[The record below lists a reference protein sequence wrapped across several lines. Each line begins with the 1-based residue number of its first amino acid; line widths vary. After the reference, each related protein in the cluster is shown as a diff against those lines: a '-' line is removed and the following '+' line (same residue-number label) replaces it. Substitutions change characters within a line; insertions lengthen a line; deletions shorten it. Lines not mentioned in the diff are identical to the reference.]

1 MYQKSDIEILIATM
15 NQINFDFLEAMFLFS
30 DFKDFSFLIINQTSD
45 DKQLISNFDNVKVVN
60 SFNKGLS
67 KSRNLAIELATKA
80 LLILTDDDVVFQ
92 PGFELHV
99 LKAFNTDD
107 SHDGFRFEF
116 LNGKGN
122 LAKKYPKH
130 FEEKL
135 SQFEILNTSSVEL
148 IFKKESIKR
157 VNLKFDEN
165 FGLGTDFAMG
175 EEAIFVADAVKK
187 GLKIGF
193 VPEILVAHAH
203 NSTGHRTAVS
213 MQYFIHSAVF
223 YRIYG
228 EIYLFWIAL
237 KLFFDLK
244 HRKVRFKE
252 IIKMLKQALK
262 GKQAYVN
269 HTKM

>member
-1 MYQKSDIEILIATM
+1 MYQKSDIQILIATM
-15 NQINFDFLEAMFLFS
+15 NRTDFDFLKAMFVFS
-30 DFKDFSFLIINQTSD
+30 DFSMFNLLVINQTSS
-45 DKQLISNFDNVKVVN
+45 DKQLKSDFENVKVIN
-60 SFNKGLS
+60 SLDKGLS
-67 KSRNLAIELATKA
+67 KSRNLAIENANQS

-122 LAKKYPKH
+122 FAKKYPKH

-135 SQFEILNTSSVEL
+135 SQLEILNTSSVEL
-148 IFKKESIKR
+148 VLKRESIQR
-157 VNLKFDEN
+157 VSLKFDEN
-165 FGLGTDFAMG
+165 FGLGTNFSMG
-175 EEAIFVADAVKK
+175 EEAIFVSDAIKK

-193 VPEILVAHAH
+193 VPEVLVVHSH
-203 NSTGHRTAVS
+203 LSTSQRTSVS

-228 EIYLFWIAL
+228 KMYLFWIAL

-244 HRKVRFKE
+244 HRKVRFRE
-252 IIKMLKQALK
+252 IFKMLNQSLK
-262 GKQAYVN
+262 GKRAYVN
-269 HTKM
+269 HTRL

>member
-1 MYQKSDIEILIATM
+1 MYQKSDVQILIATM
-15 NQINFDFLEAMFLFS
+15 NRTDFDFLDAMFVFS
-30 DFKDFSFLIINQTSD
+30 DFSDFDLLVINQTSQ
-45 DKQLISNFDNVKVVN
+45 DKQLVSNLENVKVVN

-67 KSRNLAIELATKA
+67 KSRNLAIELATKP
-80 LLILTDDDVVFQ
+80 LLIFTDDDVVFQ
-92 PGFELHV
+92 PGFESHI
-99 LKAFNTDD
+99 LKAFNSDNK
-107 SHDGFRFEF
+107 HDGFRFEF

-122 LAKKYPKH
+122 FAKKYPKH

-148 IFKKESIKR
+148 VFKRESIQH

-193 VPEILVAHAH
+193 VPEVLVAHSH
-203 NSTGHRTAVS
+203 LSTSQRTTVL
-213 MQYFIHSAVF
+213 MQYFVHSAVF

-228 EIYLFWIAL
+228 KMYLFWIAL

-244 HRKVRFKE
+244 HRKVRFRE
-252 IIKMLKQALK
+252 IFKMLNQSLK
-262 GKQAYVN
+262 GKRAYVN
-269 HTKM
+269 HTRL

>member
-15 NQINFDFLEAMFLFS
+15 NQTNFDFLEAMFLFS
-30 DFKDFSFLIINQTSD
+30 DCKDFSFLIINQTSN
-45 DKQLISNFDNVKVVN
+45 DKQLVSNSDNVKVVN
-60 SFNKGLS
+60 SLNKGLS
-67 KSRNLAIELATKA
+67 KSRNLAIELATKS
-80 LLILTDDDVVFQ
+80 LLIFTDDDVVFQ
-92 PGFELHV
+92 PGFESHILN
-99 LKAFNTDD
+99 AFNADD
-107 SHDGFRFEF
+107 GHDGFRFEF

-122 LAKKYPKH
+122 LAKKYPKQ

-148 IFKKESIKR
+148 VFKRESIKR

-165 FGLGTDFAMG
+165 FGLGTEFAMG

-203 NSTGHRTAVS
+203 SSTGHRTAVS

-228 EIYLFWIAL
+228 KIYLFWIAL

-244 HRKVRFKE
+244 HRKVRFRE
-252 IIKMLKQALK
+252 IVKMLKQALK
-262 GKQAYVN
+262 GKQAYVK
-269 HTKM
+269 HTKL

>member
-1 MYQKSDIEILIATM
+1 MYQKSDIQILIATM
-15 NQINFDFLEAMFLFS
+15 NRTDFDFLNAMFVFS
-30 DFKDFSFLIINQTSD
+30 DFAEFNLLIINQTSQ
-45 DKQLISNFDNVKVVN
+45 DKQLTSNLENVKVMN
-60 SFNKGLS
+60 SFDKGLS

-80 LLILTDDDVVFQ
+80 LLILTDDDIVFQ
-92 PGFELHV
+92 PGFESHV
-99 LKAFNTDD
+99 LKAFNSDD

-122 LAKKYPKH
+122 FAKKYPKH

-135 SQFEILNTSSVEL
+135 SQLEILNTSSVEL
-148 IFKKESIKR
+148 VFKRESIQK

-165 FGLGTDFAMG
+165 FGLGTEFGMG

-187 GLKIGF
+187 GLSIGF
-193 VPEILVAHAH
+193 VPEVLVAHSH
-203 NSTGHRTAVS
+203 PSTSQRTAVS

-228 EIYLFWIAL
+228 KMYFFWIAL

-244 HRKVRFKE
+244 HRKVRFRE
-252 IIKMLKQALK
+252 IFKMFKRALK

-269 HTKM
+269 HSRL

>member
-1 MYQKSDIEILIATM
+1 MYQKSDIQILIATM
-15 NQINFDFLEAMFLFS
+15 NRTDFDFLKAMFVFS
-30 DFKDFSFLIINQTSD
+30 DFEEFNLIIINQTSQ
-45 DKQLISNFDNVKVVN
+45 DKQLTSNFENVKVVN
-60 SFNKGLS
+60 SYNTGLS
-67 KSRNLAIELATKA
+67 KSRNLAIELATNP
-80 LLILTDDDVVFQ
+80 LLIFTDDDVVFQ
-92 PGFELHV
+92 PGFESHI
-99 LKAFNTDD
+99 LKAFNSDNN
-107 SHDGFRFEF
+107 HDGFRFEF

-122 LAKKYPKH
+122 FAKKYPRH

-148 IFKKESIKR
+148 VFKRESIQH

-193 VPEILVAHAH
+193 VPEVLVAHSH
-203 NSTGHRTAVS
+203 LSTSQRTTVL
-213 MQYFIHSAVF
+213 MQYFVHSAVF

-228 EIYLFWIAL
+228 KMYLFWIVL

-244 HRKVRFKE
+244 HRKVRFRE
-252 IIKMLKQALK
+252 IFKMLNQSLK
-262 GKQAYVN
+262 GKRAYVN
-269 HTKM
+269 HTRL